1 MIEEIKK
8 FEGTSVFKILM
19 SDSNI
24 YLSIYSVDSY
34 IFNKELLSKKDKISL
49 EKLKDKFDEKEI
61 SKLIKK
67 VRKCLSDL
75 ISKSDTFIQAKIFF
89 NPKKVENGKV
99 EFRPLHT
106 TDLVSQIAL
115 VSMLNMFIYELNVD
129 GKPLT
134 LSNISRLIPSNF
146 YGNRVSTKPEELFK
160 PWKKQYKKYIQ
171 KANELFENYHNTHE
185 YKYEVDLDLKNF
197 FPSINPKMLYNYIL
211 SLLPVTINDAELELY
226 KIMLIKLLICKID
239 KIDNL
244 SDNTIDLYYGKSIQ
258 SDEFYSKGIPQGLPQ
273 SYFLGNICMIEV
285 AKIFDHVFKGIS
297 LFYVDDSVIFT
308 NDITGEK
315 EFCEKLNI
323 INKEIGALCKKFIEE
338 NDDDFFR
345 IYNNEMTSFLR
356 KNEFNIKVHDTSGKS
371 TFSDISAAKDGEIY
385 LKSLSREV
393 SQIGFDLFTT
403 YSEEEDNNINRKMEI
418 LVEAIRQEQEI
429 LSERYKSM
437 EVEELIEKEKIEN
450 YKVKLSRFLK
460 FFRYRKLKSD
470 IEKNDE
476 NIKFEEIKIPLEDKE
491 FIEKF
496 LELYKQ
502 DIWCAYLSL
511 CIKSNMDKKYLNE
524 IRDYIVRVNNK
535 IFGFDNK
542 KSSYIYTSFK
552 WFIQKED
559 ELQECT
565 DKYFTIN
572 KIVRNKYKKYSK
584 LHMHIIYDFIGD
596 TIKKYKWDDL
606 LVKTELFS
614 KKFLKMISYV
624 DSSSCEIKRMVL
636 NAIYS
641 QLFSVQIN
649 DNFVLAR
656 KSKRNLNYGQV
667 RLLVFLRSKWFTE
680 KEFKEFNLDLFEESN
695 RLKIDNT
702 ILEVLDAFGIFVKH
716 PLLVDNLLL
725 VHQYTCDVWKNG
737 SKYLYFYT
745 LHNQEHAVD
754 LIKNIL
760 KIIKAI
766 DYLQISSYDY
776 YILFIACYLHDIS
789 MVKIPSM
796 DSFLTNSDTVDKIGM
811 EYLKMLKDQKGNDI
825 LTIKNLLITF
835 YKKVDDFFENEIRSK
850 HAVDSAYEIRSRDDL
865 NFLDVCLREIVAEVA
880 IAHGQRVEDVYNVK
894 SEAKDK
900 IISLKFDKILLRI
913 ADLLDMSSYRV
924 SKKILNHNIE
934 QMSSISSFHWIS
946 HLLTKGYELKTEY
959 NIRDSSKSALMPRQ
973 IEEKIILHIYVD
985 MSQLSQIKNNE
996 KCKFGALDLSSVSL
1010 EGFKIN
1016 CGEKCDSARCNFLCK
1031 WFVKKNEYL
1040 LTEFAALKEYLN
1052 RASNNFYKTNIVIQ
1066 LHVTEKT
1073 KLDAQQFEILKGNLV

>member
-1 MIEEIKK
+1 MIEEAKK
-8 FEGTSVFKILM
+8 FESTSVFEILM

-24 YLSIYSVDSY
+24 YLSIYSLDSY
-34 IFNKELLSKKDKISL
+34 IFNKELLSKKDKIRL
-49 EKLKDKFDEKEI
+49 EKLKDKFDEKEL
-61 SKLIKK
+61 SKLIGE
-67 VRKCLSDL
+67 VRECLLDL
-75 ISKSDTFIQAKIFF
+75 VDKSDVFIRAKVFF
-89 NPKKVENGKV
+89 NPKKVVDGKV

-115 VSMLNMFIYELNVD
+115 VSMLNMFIYELKFD
-129 GKPLT
+129 GKPLV

-146 YGNRVSTKPEELFK
+146 YGNRVSTNPEELFK
-160 PWKKQYKKYIQ
+160 PWKKQYKKYTQ
-171 KANELFENYHNTHE
+171 KTNELFKNYHNTHE

-197 FPSINPKMLYNYIL
+197 FPSVNPQMLYNYIL

-239 KIDNL
+239 NI
-244 SDNTIDLYYGKSIQ
+244 SDNTSILYYGDLIQ
-258 SDEFYSKGIPQGLPQ
+258 SNEFYSKGIPQGLPQ

-285 AKIFDHVFKGIS
+285 GKIFEQIFKGVS

-315 EFCEKLNI
+315 AFGEKLNI
-323 INKEIGALCKKFIEE
+323 INKELSKLCEKFIEE
-338 NDDDFFR
+338 NNDDFFR
-345 IYNNEMTSFLR
+345 TYNDDMISFIR
-356 KNEFNIKVHDTSGKS
+356 DKDFSIEVHDISGKS
-371 TFSDISAAKDGEIY
+371 TFLNISEAKDGEIY

-393 SQIGFDLFTT
+393 SQVGFDLFTT
-403 YSEEEDNNINRKMEI
+403 YSDEEDNNINRKMGI
-418 LVEAIRQEQEI
+418 LVEAIQQEQKI
-429 LSERYKSM
+429 LSERYKNVDVVDS
-437 EVEELIEKEKIEN
+437 IEKEKIEN
-450 YKVKLSRFLK
+450 YRVKLSRYFK
-460 FFRYRKLKSD
+460 FFKYRQLKLD
-470 IEKNDE
+470 IEKNGQNLE
-476 NIKFEEIKIPLEDKE
+476 FKEIKISLEDKG
-491 FIEKF
+491 FAEKF
-496 LELYKQ
+496 IELYKQ

-511 CIKSNMDKKYLNE
+511 CIKSNADEKYLDE
-524 IRDYIVRVNNK
+524 IRKYIVGVNNK

-542 KSSYIYTSFK
+542 ESSYIYTLFE
-552 WFIQKED
+552 WFIKGEE

-572 KIVRNKYKKYSK
+572 QIVKTKYKKYSK
-584 LHMHIIYDFIGD
+584 SHMHVIYDFIAD

-606 LVKTELFS
+606 LIKTELFS
-614 KKFLKMISYV
+614 KSFLEMIKFV
-624 DSSSCEIKRMVL
+624 DDSSFEIKRMVL

-641 QLFSVQIN
+641 HLFGVQIN
-649 DNFVLAR
+649 DNFVLMR
-656 KSKRNLNYGQV
+656 KTKRNLSYGEV

-680 KEFKEFNLDLFEESN
+680 KNFKEFNLDLFEESN

-702 ILEVLDAFGIFVKH
+702 ILEVLDAFSVFVKH
-716 PLLVDNLLL
+716 PMLVDNLLL
-725 VHQYTCDVWKNG
+725 VHQYTCNVWKNG

-760 KIIKAI
+760 KIVKAI
-766 DYLQISSYDY
+766 DYLQISTYDY

-796 DSFLTNSDTVDKIGM
+796 DSFLTNSDSADKIGM
-811 EYLKMLKDQKGNDI
+811 EYLEVLKKQNENDI
-825 LTIKNLLITF
+825 FTIKNLLITF

-850 HAVDSAYEIRSRDDL
+850 HAVDSAYEIRSRNDL
-865 NFLDVCLREIVAEVA
+865 GFLDVCLRETVAEVA

-900 IISLKFDKILLRI
+900 LVSLKYDKILLRI

-924 SKKILNHNIE
+924 SKPILNHNIE
-934 QMSSISSFHWIS
+934 QMSSISAFHWIS

-959 NIRDSSKSALMPRQ
+959 SILDSSKSALMPGQ

-985 MSQLSQIKNNE
+985 MSQLSQIKNKK

-1016 CGEKCDSARCNFLCK
+1016 CGEECDSARCNFLCK

-1040 LTEFAALKEYLN
+1040 LTEFAALKAYLN
-1052 RASNNFYKTNIVIQ
+1052 RASNNFYKTDLVIQ

-1073 KLDAQQFEILKGNLV
+1073 KLDAQQFEILKKNLL

>member
-239 KIDNL
+239 KINNL

-403 YSEEEDNNINRKMEI
+403 YSEEEDNNINRKIEI

-572 KIVRNKYKKYSK
+572 KIVRNKYKKYS
-584 LHMHIIYDFIGD
+584 M
-596 TIKKYKWDDL
+596 TL
-606 LVKTELFS
+606 LV
-614 KKFLKMISYV
+614 
-624 DSSSCEIKRMVL
+624 
-636 NAIYS
+636 
-641 QLFSVQIN
+641 
-649 DNFVLAR
+649 
-656 KSKRNLNYGQV
+656 
-667 RLLVFLRSKWFTE
+667 
-680 KEFKEFNLDLFEESN
+680 
-695 RLKIDNT
+695 
-702 ILEVLDAFGIFVKH
+702 
-716 PLLVDNLLL
+716 
-725 VHQYTCDVWKNG
+725 
-737 SKYLYFYT
+737 T
-745 LHNQEHAVD
+745 L
-754 LIKNIL
+754 
-760 KIIKAI
+760 
-766 DYLQISSYDY
+766 
-776 YILFIACYLHDIS
+776 
-789 MVKIPSM
+789 
-796 DSFLTNSDTVDKIGM
+796 
-811 EYLKMLKDQKGNDI
+811 
-825 LTIKNLLITF
+825 
-835 YKKVDDFFENEIRSK
+835 
-850 HAVDSAYEIRSRDDL
+850 
-865 NFLDVCLREIVAEVA
+865 
-880 IAHGQRVEDVYNVK
+880 
-894 SEAKDK
+894 
-900 IISLKFDKILLRI
+900 
-913 ADLLDMSSYRV
+913 
-924 SKKILNHNIE
+924 
-934 QMSSISSFHWIS
+934 
-946 HLLTKGYELKTEY
+946 
-959 NIRDSSKSALMPRQ
+959 SKSINGM
-973 IEEKIILHIYVD
+973 IY
-985 MSQLSQIKNNE
+985 
-996 KCKFGALDLSSVSL
+996 
-1010 EGFKIN
+1010 
-1016 CGEKCDSARCNFLCK
+1016 
-1031 WFVKKNEYL
+1031 
-1040 LTEFAALKEYLN
+1040 
-1052 RASNNFYKTNIVIQ
+1052 
-1066 LHVTEKT
+1066 
-1073 KLDAQQFEILKGNLV
+1073 

>member
-1 MIEEIKK
+1 MTKEVKK
-8 FEGTSVFKILM
+8 FENTSVFKVLM

-24 YLSIYSVDSY
+24 YLSIYSLDSY
-34 IFNKELLSKKDKISL
+34 IFNKELLSKEDKIKL
-49 EKLKDKFDEKEI
+49 EKLKDKFDEEELL
-61 SKLIKK
+61 KLIGE
-67 VRKCLSDL
+67 VRECLIDL
-75 ISKSDTFIQAKIFF
+75 ILKSDIFIKAKVFF
-89 NPKKVENGKV
+89 NPKKLDDGKI

-115 VSMLNMFIYELNVD
+115 VSMLNMFIYELNTD
-129 GKPLT
+129 GKPLV

-160 PWKKQYKKYIQ
+160 PWKKQYKDYTQ

-197 FPSINPKMLYNYIL
+197 FPSVNPQMLYNYIL
-211 SLLPVTINDAELELY
+211 SLLPVTINDVELELY

-239 KIDNL
+239 NL
-244 SDNTIDLYYGKSIQ
+244 GDNTIDLYYGNFIPSG
-258 SDEFYSKGIPQGLPQ
+258 EFYSKGIPQGLPQ

-285 AKIFDHVFKGIS
+285 GKIFEKIFKGVS

-315 EFCEKLNI
+315 EFGEKLNA
-323 INKEIGALCKKFIEE
+323 INKEISTLCKKYIEE

-345 IYNNEMTSFLR
+345 IYNDEMTSFIR
-356 KNEFNIKVHDTSGKS
+356 ENEFNIKVHDTSGKS
-371 TFSDISAAKDGEIY
+371 TFSDIGEAKDGEIY

-403 YSEEEDNNINRKMEI
+403 YSDEEDNNINKKMGI

-429 LSERYKSM
+429 LYERYKSM
-437 EVEELIEKEKIEN
+437 DEEDPIEKEKIEN
-450 YKVKLSRFLK
+450 YRAKLSRYLK
-460 FFRYRKLKSD
+460 FFKYRKLKLD

-476 NIKFEEIKIPLEDKE
+476 NLKFEEIKIALEDKE

-496 LELYKQ
+496 LELYKE

-511 CIKSNMDKKYLNE
+511 CIKSNIDEKYLDE
-524 IRDYIVRVNNK
+524 IRDYIVGVNNK
-535 IFGFDNK
+535 IFGFENK
-542 KSSYIYTSFK
+542 QSSYIYTSFE
-552 WFIQKED
+552 WFIRGEN
-559 ELQECT
+559 ELQEYT

-572 KIVRNKYKKYSK
+572 KIVKNKYKKYSK
-584 LHMHIIYDFIGD
+584 SHMDIIYDFISG
-596 TIKKYKWDDL
+596 TIKKYKWDHL
-606 LVKTELFS
+606 LNETELFS
-614 KKFLKMISYV
+614 KSFIEMISFV
-624 DSSSCEIKRMVL
+624 DDNSCEIKRMVL

-649 DNFVLAR
+649 DNFVLTR
-656 KSKRNLNYGQV
+656 KTKRNLNYGEV
-667 RLLVFLRSKWFTE
+667 RLLVFLRSKWFSE
-680 KEFKEFNLDLFEESN
+680 KNFKEFNFDLFEENN

-702 ILEVLDAFGIFVKH
+702 IFEVLDAFGIFVKH
-716 PLLVDNLLL
+716 PKLVDNLLL

-766 DYLQISSYDY
+766 DYLQISTYDY

-796 DSFLTNSDTVDKIGM
+796 DSFLIDSDTADKIGM
-811 EYLKMLKDQKGNDI
+811 EYLKMLKEQKENDI

-835 YKKVDDFFENEIRSK
+835 YKSVDDFFENEIRSK
-850 HAVDSAYEIRSRDDL
+850 HAVDSAYEIRSRNDL
-865 NFLDVCLREIVAEVA
+865 SFLDVCLRETVAEVA

-900 IISLKFDKILLRI
+900 LVSIKYDKILLRI

-924 SKKILNHNIE
+924 SKPILNHNIE
-934 QMSSISSFHWIS
+934 QMSSVSAFHWIS

-959 NIRDSSKSALMPRQ
+959 SILDSSKSALMPGQ

-985 MSQLSQIKNNE
+985 MSQLSQINNKK

-1016 CGEKCDSARCNFLCK
+1016 CGEKCDSARCNFLCM

-1040 LTEFAALKEYLN
+1040 LTEFAALKAYLN
-1052 RASNNFYKTNIVIQ
+1052 RASNNFYKTDLVIQ

-1073 KLDAQQFEILKGNLV
+1073 KLDAQQFEILKGNLISS